1 MGEAA
6 MRRVPFRAF
15 TALVLTAVGLL
26 ASACTVYEG
35 GPRYGHGGYGF
46 RDDDRHERHHDWR

>member
-1 MGEAA
+1 